1 MADKVVWFEVTG
13 KDGGK
18 LQSFYGELFG
28 WKATESMDMGPMGV
42 YRMFG
47 RGTQSMGG
55 MMNKVD
61 DMANLPTAWLI
72 YFKVDGA
79 DAAAARVK
87 ANGGAVTNGPMEVPG
102 GDWILQCTDPQGGA
116 FALHA
121 KKR

>member
-1 MADKVVWFEVTG
+1 
-13 KDGGK
+13 
-18 LQSFYGELFG
+18 
-28 WKATESMDMGPMGV
+28 MGAMGV

-47 RGTQSMGG
+47 RWTQSMGG

-61 DMANLPTAWLI
+61 DMANVPTAWLI
-72 YFKVDGA
+72 YFKVDGV
-79 DAAAARVK
+79 DAAADRVK
-87 ANGGAVTNGPMEVPG
+87 ANGGAMMNGPMEVPG